1 MKRAT
6 CEGQAE
12 LMIAKHRNGNTGNLR
27 IAFDGARSKFTN
39 FDKPIYD
46 SSQPTKNRFFPY
58 NFISQHPTFVL
69 AFQLLIFRNVVKLN
83 SYRLLIFL
91 KLYIFDGYFSER
103 LRVQFLPR
111 SPLLVAR

>member
-1 MKRAT
+1 MGVYHWCGVLFLGGKNTVKILLFDVHFLGMKRAT
-6 CEGQAE
+6 REGQAE

-58 NFISQHPTFVL
+58 NFISQPPTL
-69 AFQLLIFRNVVKLN
+69 
-83 SYRLLIFL
+83 FL
-91 KLYIFDGYFSER
+91 HSNC
-103 LRVQFLPR
+103 
-111 SPLLVAR
+111 